1 MNENECSPIGQLSLE
16 EAAVLLHSHGT
27 AHLALSKL
35 CHLKEN
41 DNIIIFAG
49 VGGDGLA
56 AIEIASKLYKAT
68 VYAVID
74 SDNSK
79 ALLRDDLV
87 IHKAINAKAGITKVY
102 QTLDNLLKTIKIKAV
117 YDGVACGMLHVASDL

>member
-1 MNENECSPIGQLSLE
+1 M
-16 EAAVLLHSHGT
+16 LHSHGT
-27 AHLALSKL
+27 AHLAFSKL
-35 CHLKEN
+35 CHLKEK
-41 DNIIIFAG
+41 DNVIIFAG

-79 ALLRDDLV
+79 ALLRDDLLV
-87 IHKAINAKAGITKVY
+87 HKAINAKAGITKVY
-102 QTLDNLLKTIKIKAV
+102 QTLDNLLKTIKMKAV